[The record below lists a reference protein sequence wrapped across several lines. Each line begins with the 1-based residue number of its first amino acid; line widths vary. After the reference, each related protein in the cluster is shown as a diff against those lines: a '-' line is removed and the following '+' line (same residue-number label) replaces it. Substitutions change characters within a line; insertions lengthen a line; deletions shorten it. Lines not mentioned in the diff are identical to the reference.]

1 MLYEERNGKEA
12 ELWGDGAII
21 FLSAGICAADFYGR
35 RKYVSVGRAV
45 CLSGRR
51 LTGFAELCDSGA
63 VCECREA
70 YWRLEYCFGKETAV
84 WRSEAGHM
92 GRGQS
97 CCGYV

>member
-35 RKYVSVGRAV
+35 RKYVAVGRAV

-51 LTGFAELCDSGA
+51 
-63 VCECREA
+63 
-70 YWRLEYCFGKETAV
+70 
-84 WRSEAGHM
+84 
-92 GRGQS
+92 
-97 CCGYV
+97 